1 MDELLA
7 SQSQRY
13 HPSINSSVLIY
24 TPDWREALCKKILF
38 RKNTTYSTPVDL
50 IHDTSQF
57 IAPILFLVPI
67 SLNHCLQCEKHT
79 LITIQTVYI
88 LCTVHFMKSPNVVF
102 AENDTDSYLGQP
114 VFQSTPSTSG
124 ETNLSNF
131 TVFLTQ
137 NFKHIMVNGITIRW
151 NAVSHLI

>member
-7 SQSQRY
+7 SQSQGY
-13 HPSINSSVLIY
+13 HLSINSSVLIY
-24 TPDWREALCKKILF
+24 TPDWREALCKIILF

-50 IHDTSQF
+50 FYDPSQF

-67 SLNHCLQCEKHT
+67 SLNHCLQCEKHM
-79 LITIQTVYI
+79 LITIHTVYI
-88 LCTVHFMKSPNVVF
+88 LCTVHFMESPNVVF

-114 VFQSTPSTSG
+114 VFQSTPTTSG

-137 NFKHIMVNGITIRW
+137 NFKHIMVNGITIWW
-151 NAVSHLI
+151 NAVSQLI